1 MNLPLEGK
9 EGPVGLILCP
19 SRELA
24 RQTYEVV
31 DYYLQALRNAGYP
44 ELRSALC
51 IGGEDNKVSHIYIHT
66 YIRTYIHTYLLCIH
80 TVRDTST
87 LKVVRIS
94 FKYTYIH
101 TYIHTQHA
109 YTTYIHTNTRF
120 KSIHTYHSFSKIRCR
135 RLNLSMYKYTYVCIF
150 SLVWCVCM

>member
-51 IGGEDNKVSHIYIHT
+51 IGGEDNKVSRIHT
-66 YIRTYIHTYLLCIH
+66 YIHIYIYIYVHK
-80 TVRDTST
+80 VRHTST
-87 LKVVRIS
+87 LKLVRIS
-94 FKYTYIH
+94 FKYTHINICIVHSTQPSVIHTYIH
-101 TYIHTQHA
+101 TYIHT
-109 YTTYIHTNTRF
+109 
-120 KSIHTYHSFSKIRCR
+120 
-135 RLNLSMYKYTYVCIF
+135 
-150 SLVWCVCM
+150 